1 MLKEGFEAVNRRSTA
16 ALMRPVTQA
25 IPRRRNACDAAR
37 SRPSSPVSMRRRAA
51 LLVLALL
58 IAGSG
63 CGGPAGPSS
72 AVEARCG
79 ACHRFRDRGAR
90 LAPPL
95 DGIVERRG
103 ADYVRRY
110 IVAPRSLDPDSRMAP
125 LALPPALLERVVAEL
140 TAGGRAGLDPP
151 PASD

>member
-1 MLKEGFEAVNRRSTA
+1 MAPLATLFALAVG
-16 ALMRPVTQA
+16 
-25 IPRRRNACDAAR
+25 
-37 SRPSSPVSMRRRAA
+37 
-51 LLVLALL
+51 LLLSA
-58 IAGSG
+58 
-63 CGGPAGPSS
+63 CGGDSNPPS
-72 AVEARCG
+72 AVDARCG
-79 ACHRFRDRGAR
+79 VCHRFRDRGAR